1 MSFWWTGVM
10 LEEQWMAWRPSTS
23 IQRPWNYTESIT
35 DTNSQLRL
43 QITMNDSLPK
53 ISILYLKETFQMIT
67 NEPLMN
73 QCHAKRE
80 MDGLQASRDPDLSRI
95 NYGHK
100 LPITAT
106 VSNIVRWIGVLGTPH
121 TIIALCSGGRT
132 LFVRGLSRW
141 CHLVIEEPRKTWL
154 GVIRSD
160 PETLEQ
166 SRIN

>member
-1 MSFWWTGVM
+1 
-10 LEEQWMAWRPSTS
+10 
-23 IQRPWNYTESIT
+23 
-35 DTNSQLRL
+35 
-43 QITMNDSLPK
+43 MNDSLPK

-73 QCHAKRE
+73 QCHARRA

-141 CHLVIEEPRKTWL
+141 CHLVIAEPRKTWL
-154 GVIRSD
+154 GVMRSD
-160 PETLEQ
+160 PVILEQ
-166 SRIN
+166 SRINYGHKLPITATNHYEGFLAQNKSSVPKRNISNDHQWASGEPVSC